1 MITHVRTAPR
11 TPEVSINSSRV
22 GANAR
27 KREATRSARRV
38 EVAREAASR
47 SAVVFRRILG
57 GAFAAVALVGV
68 GYGLRH
74 LALRNG
80 WVDLRQAEVHGYRNV
95 PVSEVMRLS
104 SLRPEPLWGL
114 DLDALRRRL
123 EGHPWIAGASVRR
136 SYPHGLQIELRER
149 VPVLALPDGRWIA
162 EDGRVM
168 DARGS
173 FALTTVGGL
182 REDRKTVSKADLPV
196 VRAIAEMARQ
206 APELLG
212 RLDDVQVE
220 RDGSLV
226 VRLTG
231 FAPRVRIAPQ
241 DWKRGFA
248 RAGALEKELSTESQR
263 IAEIDLRHGACAALR
278 RREGGA

>member
-1 MITHVRTAPR
+1 MITQVRTTVRAS
-11 TPEVSINSSRV
+11 EASLSSSRV

-27 KREATRSARRV
+27 KREATRTARRV
-38 EVAREAASR
+38 EVAREAAGR
-47 SAVVFRRILG
+47 SAVVFRRVLAG
-57 GAFAAVALVGV
+57 VAVVVVLAGI

-80 WVDLRQAEVHGYRNV
+80 WVDLRQAEIHGYRSV
-95 PVSEVMRLS
+95 PVAEVLALS
-104 SLRPEPLWGL
+104 NLRPEPLWGL
-114 DLDALRRRL
+114 DLDGLRRRL
-123 EGHPWIAGASVRR
+123 EGHPWIAGASIRR
-136 SYPHGLQIELRER
+136 LYPHGLRIELRER
-149 VPVLALPDGRWIA
+149 IPVLALPDGRWIA

-168 DARGS
+168 DARGA
-173 FALTTVGGL
+173 FALPVVGGL
-182 REDRKTVSKADLPV
+182 RDDRKTVSDAGLPV
-196 VRAIAEMARQ
+196 VRALAEMARQ
-206 APELLG
+206 APTLLG
-212 RLDDVQVE
+212 RLEDLQVE

-226 VRLTG
+226 VRMRG
-231 FAPRVRIAPQ
+231 FAPRVRLAPV